1 MRYLQCSLLAV
12 CLAAASPSVT
22 AQSTTQVLTAEHMLD
37 VRTGRLLNK
46 PSILIRDGKIV
57 EVAANGV
64 SVTAP
69 VDAKRIDLP
78 GMTLL
83 PGLIDMH
90 VHLDSDPLYGG
101 YTGLQFGDRFWSMLM
116 VPHAE
121 KTLNAGFTTVRNVG
135 ADAWNDVG
143 LMQAVQEGKVRGPR
157 IVPAAYSF
165 GATGGHC
172 DSTFF
177 PPSMEQK
184 SNYNADN
191 PEEGRKRVRELRK
204 YGAQVIKICATGG
217 VFSRNTEPGQ
227 QQLSLEEMKA
237 IVDEAHMWGLKVAA
251 HAHGAAGIKDAIRA
265 GVDTIEH
272 ASLIDD
278 EGIALA
284 KKHGSWLSMDI
295 YNTDYTQAE
304 GKKNGVLEDN
314 MRKDREIA
322 EVQRQGFKRAH
333 AAGAKMV
340 YGTDAGIYP
349 HGDNAAQFAVMVR
362 YGMTPTQ
369 AIQSATINAAEALA
383 RKDVGI
389 IEKDRWADI
398 IAVKGDPTSD
408 VTVLQAVGFVMK
420 GGEVVRTL

>member
-1 MRYLQCSLLAV
+1 MRHLQHSIISLCIAV
-12 CLAAASPSVT
+12 ASFTAS
-22 AQSTTQVLTAEHMLD
+22 AQSTTEVLSADRMLD
-37 VRTGRLLNK
+37 VRTGRLINK
-46 PSILIRDGKIV
+46 PSILIRDGRIV
-57 EVAANGV
+57 EVASNGA
-64 SVTAP
+64 SVNAP
-69 VDAKRIDLP
+69 ADARHIDLP

-90 VHLDSDPLYGG
+90 VHLDADPLYGG
-101 YTGLQFGDRFWSMLM
+101 YNSLQFGDRFWSILM

-121 KTLNAGFTTVRNVG
+121 KTLDAGFTTVRNVG

-143 LMQAVQEGKVRGPR
+143 LMQAIDEGKIKGPR
-157 IVPAAYSF
+157 VVPATYSF

-177 PPSMEQK
+177 PPSMDEK
-184 SNYNADN
+184 SAYNADS

-217 VFSRNTEPGQ
+217 VFSHNTEPGQ

-237 IVDEAHMWGLKVAA
+237 IVEEAHMWGLKVAA
-251 HAHGAAGIKDAIRA
+251 HAHGTSGIKDAIRA

-284 KKHGSWLSMDI
+284 KKYGAFLSMDI

-322 EVQRQGFKRAH
+322 EIQRQGFKRAH

-349 HGDNAAQFAVMVR
+349 HGDNARQFSVMVR
-362 YGMTPTQ
+362 YGMTPLE
-369 AIQSATINAAEALA
+369 AIQAATINASEALA

-389 IEKDRWADI
+389 IEKGRWADI
-398 IAVKGDPTSD
+398 IAVSGDPTSD
-408 VTVLQAVGFVMK
+408 VKTLESVGFVMK
-420 GGEVVRTL
+420 GGEVVKTP